1 MKKNPKMNRKRR
13 LKRLLPLLLTLLTLA
28 FVIGA
33 TVITA
38 GASVSIDFGSGEADA
53 GSSVLDTLFLLVFI
67 ALIPTFLLM
76 MTCFT
81 RIIISLSFLRSALGT
96 QSTPPNQVLVGIAVF
111 LSLFIMMPTINQID
125 EAAYQPYKNGEATAQ
140 EAISLAAPPL
150 KTFMLK
156 QVYEEDLDLFMSIA
170 DKNGAIE
177 AENYDSQ
184 EKLVELSYLVIIPSF
199 MTSEIKRGF
208 LIGFLLYIPF
218 LIIDLVVAST
228 LMSMGMVML
237 PPATIALPFK
247 LMMFVLVDG
256 WGLLFSS
263 LIAGFR

>member
-1 MKKNPKMNRKRR
+1 MKNKPKKNNKWLI
-13 LKRLLPLLLTLLTLA
+13 LKLLCSIIAIATI
-28 FVIGA
+28 IGA
-33 TVITA
+33 TVLTA
-38 GASVSIDFGSGEADA
+38 SASVSIDFGSGEAEA
-53 GSSVLDTLFLLVFI
+53 GTSMLDTLFLLVFI
-67 ALIPTFLLM
+67 ALIPVFLLM

-96 QSTPPNQVLVGIAVF
+96 QSAPPNQVLIGMAVF
-111 LSLFIMMPTINQID
+111 LSLFIMMPTIGEIND
-125 EAAYQPYKNGEATAQ
+125 AAYQPYKNGDVDAT

-150 KTFMLK
+150 KTFMLR

-170 DKNGAIE
+170 DKNGSIDASLY
-177 AENYDSQ
+177 NSQ
-184 EKLVELSYLVIIPSF
+184 EDLVELSYLVIVPSF

-237 PPATIALPFK
+237 PPATIAMPFK

-256 WGLLFSS
+256 WSLLFSS